1 VKQALKVLR
10 EQPVPLETKVLR
22 VSKVVKELKEHKEAK
37 DFKE

>member
-1 VKQALKVLR
+1 MKQVLKVLR
-10 EQPVPLETKVLR
+10 EQLVPLETKVLR